1 MNAEARRPSGAAAP
15 RTHHRA
21 VQTRLIASAPHEVT
35 PPESPPTSRPRAIP
49 AMPVEV
55 MIFRRTDW
63 EGPLAELNELLRA
76 LFAIGRA
83 GEREL
88 IDMVAT
94 HFGLTR
100 AEMVGARGTSGI
112 AQARHIAMY
121 LCRREL
127 GTSASVLGR
136 LFRRD
141 QSSVIHAARKVAAR
155 IAENPALAA
164 EVTALAARWRERR
177 T

>member
-1 MNAEARRPSGAAAP
+1 
-15 RTHHRA
+15 
-21 VQTRLIASAPHEVT
+21 
-35 PPESPPTSRPRAIP
+35 
-49 AMPVEV
+49 MPVEV
-55 MIFRRTDW
+55 MIFLRTGW
-63 EGPLAELNELLRA
+63 EDPLAELNERLRE
-76 LFAIGRA
+76 LFAIGCA

-100 AEMVGARGTSGI
+100 AEMVGARGASGI

-127 GTSASVLGR
+127 GTSAAGLGR

-141 QSSVIHAARKVAAR
+141 HSSVVHAARKVAAR
-155 IAENPALAA
+155 IAENPAFAA
-164 EVTALAARWRERR
+164 EVAALAARWRERC